1 MNTRSF
7 TQNMLRLVPEIGISQ
22 AFYKFLDVAI
32 AINSDHDDPFYLRKF
47 LINFNKEERY
57 IFMETYTAL
66 LLEISGDGSG
76 LNDVLGEFMIR
87 NIRSPVRIHDQKYY
101 DTLPGLIN
109 CKEPATRLTDY
120 DCNTGRRFLAAAK
133 FNRNLR
139 FYGTDSFLP
148 FVKISLLNLC
158 LNGLYGEIAYSTAFN
173 LSLISIWSVDLNYK
187 GKTVIRELQ
196 PENSLIWQK
205 RKEFESVNSK
215 LIYNF

>member
-1 MNTRSF
+1 MITRSF
-7 TQNMLRLVPEIGISQ
+7 TQNMLRLVPEIGISL
-22 AFYKFLDVAI
+22 AFNKFIDVAI
-32 AINSDHDDPFYLRKF
+32 AMNSDHDDPFFLRKI
-47 LINFNKEERY
+47 LINFCKEQRY

-87 NIRSPVRIHDQKYY
+87 IIGSPVRIHDQKYY

-120 DCNTGRRFLAAAK
+120 GCNTGRRILAAAK

-139 FYGTDSFLP
+139 FYGTDSYLP

-158 LNGLYGEIAYSTAFN
+158 LNGLYGEIAYSTAIN
-173 LSLISIWSVDLNYK
+173 LSLISIWSADLNYK
-187 GKTVIRELQ
+187 GKAVIRELP
-196 PENSLIWQK
+196 PERSLLFQK
-205 RKEFESVNSK
+205 REDSDPVKSK
-215 LIYNF
+215 LIFNF

>member
-1 MNTRSF
+1 
-7 TQNMLRLVPEIGISQ
+7 MLRLAPPSGGISQ

-32 AINSDHDDPFYLRKF
+32 AMSSDHDDPFFLRKI
-47 LINFNKEERY
+47 LINFSKEQRY

-66 LLEISGDGSG
+66 LLEITGDGSG

-87 NIRSPVRIHDQKYY
+87 NIGSPVRIYDQKYY

-109 CKEPATRLTDY
+109 CKDPATRLTDY

-158 LNGLYGEIAYSTAFN
+158 LNGLYGEIAYSKAFN

-187 GKTVIRELQ
+187 GKTVIRELL
-196 PENSLIWQK
+196 PEKSLIYQK
-205 RKEFESVNSK
+205 RKESDQVKAN

>member
-1 MNTRSF
+1 
-7 TQNMLRLVPEIGISQ
+7 MLRLVPEIGISQ

-32 AINSDHDDPFYLRKF
+32 AMNSDYDDPFFLRKI
-47 LINFNKEERY
+47 LINFCKEQRY

-66 LLEISGDGSG
+66 LMEITGDGSG

-87 NIRSPVRIHDQKYY
+87 NIGSPVRIHDQKYY

-158 LNGLYGEIAYSTAFN
+158 LNGLYGEVAYSTSFN
-173 LSLISIWSVDLNYK
+173 FSLISIWKVDLNYK
-187 GKTVIRELQ
+187 GKPVIRELLA
-196 PENSLIWQK
+196 EKSLLYQK
-205 RKEFESVNSK
+205 WDDSLHDTSR
-215 LIYNF
+215 LIFNF